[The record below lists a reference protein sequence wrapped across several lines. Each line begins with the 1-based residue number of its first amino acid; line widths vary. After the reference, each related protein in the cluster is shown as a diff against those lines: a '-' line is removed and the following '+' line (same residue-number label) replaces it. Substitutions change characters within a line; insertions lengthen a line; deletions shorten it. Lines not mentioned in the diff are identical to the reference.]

1 MNQNRRSLKFKVML
15 CIPQKVNN
23 LFLFLFL
30 FLFSLS
36 SNKNLH
42 LHQNININLL
52 SCVPQWI
59 FFFLS
64 KPIKYLLL
72 KKNLITDKIH
82 AIKKG

>member
-1 MNQNRRSLKFKVML
+1 ML

-23 LFLFLFL
+23 LFLFL

-72 KKNLITDKIH
+72 KKKLITDKIH

>member
-1 MNQNRRSLKFKVML
+1 ML

-23 LFLFLFL
+23 LFL

-59 FFFLS
+59 FFFFF
-64 KPIKYLLL
+64 IK
-72 KKNLITDKIH
+72 TDKIL
-82 AIKKG
+82 AFKKKI

>member
-1 MNQNRRSLKFKVML
+1 ML

-23 LFLFLFL
+23 LFLFL

-59 FFFLS
+59 FFFF
-64 KPIKYLLL
+64 IKTDTILAF
-72 KKNLITDKIH
+72 KKKIDNR
-82 AIKKG
+82 

>member
-1 MNQNRRSLKFKVML
+1 ML

-23 LFLFLFL
+23 LFL

-59 FFFLS
+59 FFFF
-64 KPIKYLLL
+64 IKTDKILAF
-72 KKNLITDKIH
+72 KKKKLITDKIH

>member
-59 FFFLS
+59 FFFF
-64 KPIKYLLL
+64 IK
-72 KKNLITDKIH
+72 TDKIL
-82 AIKKG
+82 AFKKKFDNR